1 MKLTYHNENI
11 TDFKNKVHN
20 SFFAMSCKFAD
31 KDVVKK
37 AGFWWN
43 PGKKIWWTPFE
54 KVAANFAD
62 VADASIK
69 DKMMEIKND
78 GQATVDVKINKIKA
92 SKATNADVDIPIPDG
107 LKYLPFQKAGIA
119 FARDHRNVLIAD
131 EMGLGKTIQ
140 ALGIMNDNPD
150 IKRVLCVVP
159 ASLKLNW
166 KREARKW
173 LVRPTNISIIRSKD
187 GWDIDSLET
196 TVSASHSLVIINY
209 DILKKFHKEIHNTE
223 WDLLICDEAHYMK
236 SGKAQRTKEIV
247 GWFDKDIRRDVEYL
261 TAGRKLFLT
270 GTPIVNRPI
279 ELWTL
284 VHFLAPKSFFCLFNK
299 YNTGYAQK
307 FCAPVNNGY
316 GWDLTGASNLDKLQE
331 MLRTSVMVRRLKKDV
346 LKELPPKFRQ
356 VIEVP
361 ATGHTAVVKRE
372 QNVLETNAKVL
383 DYLKTQVELAKAS
396 DNPEDYKNAVKALR
410 EGATVAFSD
419 MSKVRHETALAKVG
433 VVVEHLKG
441 IIEDDEQKVICFAH
455 HRDVIEAIESA
466 FGDKCVKLYGGMSDK
481 AKQNAVDRF
490 QDDDNVKLFIGS
502 IQAAGVGI
510 TLTAANKVVF
520 AELDWVPGNMTQ
532 AEDRAHRIGQF
543 MNVLIQHIVLEGSMD
558 VEMAHKLIAK
568 QEVIDNAL
576 DNDHGAEDEI
586 VITPGDESGTS
597 NYGRDRIG
605 KIADDM
611 TVDQR
616 EAVKSALRTIAGMC
630 DGARDEDG
638 VGFNKI
644 DTRVGKE
651 LAGLHDLTPR
661 QGALGKIIALKYHRQ
676 LSDELIA
683 KIKNNL
689 L

>member
-1 MKLTYHNENI
+1 MKLTYTDENI

-20 SFFAMSCKFAD
+20 GYFVMNCKFAE
-31 KDVVKK
+31 KDIVKK

-43 PGKKIWWTPFE
+43 PGKKCWWTPFE

-62 VADASIK
+62 VADVSIK
-69 DKMMEIKND
+69 DRMMTIKND
-78 GQATVDVKINKIKA
+78 GQATVDVKRNKIKA
-92 SKATNADVDIPIPDG
+92 SKATNAEIDIPVPDG

-119 FARDHRNVLIAD
+119 YARDHRNVLIAD

-140 ALGIMNDNPD
+140 ALGIMNDNPE
-150 IKRVLCVVP
+150 IKKTLCVVP

-166 KREARKW
+166 KREAEKW
-173 LVRPTNISIIRSKD
+173 LVRDTDISVIRSKD
-187 GWDIDSLET
+187 GWVDGD
-196 TVSASHSLVIINY
+196 LVIINY
-209 DILKKFHKEIHNTE
+209 DILKKFHNEIHNTK
-223 WDLLICDEAHYMK
+223 WDLLVCDESHYLKNGK
-236 SGKAQRTKEIV
+236 SQRTKEIV
-247 GWFDKDIRRDVEYL
+247 GWFDKNIRRDVEYL
-261 TAGRKLFLT
+261 KAGRKLFLT

-284 VHFLAPKSFFCLFNK
+284 VHFLAPKTFFCLFNK

-307 FCAPVNNGY
+307 FCAPKNNGY
-316 GWDLTGASNLDKLQE
+316 GWDLKGASNLDKLQE

-346 LKELPPKFRQ
+346 LKELPAKFRQ

-361 ATGHTAVVKRE
+361 ANGHTAVVKRE
-372 QNVLETNAKVL
+372 QKVLAENAKTI
-383 DYLKTQVELAKAS
+383 DYLKLQVELAKAS
-396 DNPEDYKNAVKALR
+396 ENPEDYKNAVAALK
-410 EGATVAFSD
+410 EGVTVAFSE
-419 MSKVRHETALAKVG
+419 MSQVRHETALAKVD

-455 HRDVIEAIESA
+455 HRDVIEKIESA
-466 FGDKCVKLYGGMSDK
+466 FGDKCVKLYGGMSEK
-481 AKQNAVDRF
+481 AKQDAVDRF

-543 MNVLIQHIVLEGSMD
+543 MNVLVQHIVLEGSMD

-576 DNDHGAEDEI
+576 DKDHGSEDEL

-597 NYGRDRIG
+597 NYGRDRSG
-605 KIADDM
+605 QIADDM
-611 TVDQR
+611 TVHQR
-616 EAVKSALRTIAGMC
+616 EAVQRALRTIAGMC
-630 DGARDEDG
+630 DGAREEDG

-651 LAGLHDLTPR
+651 LAQLQDLSPR
-661 QGALGKIIALKYHRQ
+661 QAALGKIIALKYHRQ
-676 LSDELIA
+676 ISDELVA
-683 KIKNNL
+683 EIKG
-689 L
+689 

>member
-1 MKLTYHNENI
+1 MKLTYSNENI
-11 TDFKNKVHN
+11 TDFKNKVHTGYFVMN
-20 SFFAMSCKFAD
+20 CKFAD
-31 KDVVKK
+31 KDTVKK

-43 PGKKIWWTPFE
+43 PGKKCWWTPFE

-62 VADASIK
+62 VADVSIK
-69 DKMMEIKND
+69 DKMMTIKND
-78 GQATVDVKINKIKA
+78 GHATVDVKRNKIEA

-119 FARDHRNVLIAD
+119 YARDHRNVLIAD

-140 ALGIMNDNPD
+140 ALGIMNDNPE
-150 IKRVLCVVP
+150 IKKVLCVVP

-166 KREARKW
+166 KREATKW
-173 LVRPTNISIIRSKD
+173 LVNDFNISIIRSKD
-187 GWDIDSLET
+187 GWFDSIET
-196 TVSASHSLVIINY
+196 TVSATHSLVIINY

-223 WDLLICDEAHYMK
+223 WDLLICDESHYLKNNK
-236 SGKAQRTKEIV
+236 SQRTKEIV

-284 VHFLAPKSFFCLFNK
+284 VHFLAPKTFFCLFNK
-299 YNTGYAQK
+299 YNSGFAQK

-316 GWDLTGASNLDKLQE
+316 GWDLKGASNLDKLQE
-331 MLRTSVMVRRLKKDV
+331 LLRTSIMVRRLKKDV

-361 ATGHTAVVKRE
+361 ADGCTAVVKRE
-372 QNVLETNAKVL
+372 QKVLAENAKVI

-396 DNPEDYKNAVKALR
+396 DNPEDYKNAVAALK
-410 EGATVAFSD
+410 EGVTVAFSD
-419 MSKVRHETALAKVG
+419 MSQVRHETALAKVP

-455 HRDVIEAIESA
+455 HRDVIEKIESA
-466 FGDKCVKLYGGMSDK
+466 FGDKCVKLYGGMSDEK
-481 AKQNAVDRF
+481 KQDAVDRF
-490 QDDDNVKLFIGS
+490 QADDNVKLFIGQ
-502 IQAAGVGI
+502 IQTAGVGI

-543 MNVLIQHIVLEGSMD
+543 MNVLVQHIVLEGSMD
-558 VEMAHKLIAK
+558 VEMAHKLVAK

-576 DNDHGAEDEI
+576 DKDHGSADEL

-605 KIADDM
+605 KIGEDM

-616 EAVKSALRTIAGMC
+616 KAVHSALRTVAGLC

-644 DTRVGKE
+644 DTRVGKSLANLYE
-651 LAGLHDLTPR
+651 LSPR
-661 QGALGKIIALKYHRQ
+661 QAALGKIITLKYHRQ
-676 LSDELIA
+676 LSNELIA
-683 KIKNNL
+683 RIKSDL